1 MLSIDTE
8 EHTTSFVAAVGGRW
22 GKWAGGVL
30 ARNGLIYAIP
40 ALADAMLEIDPD
52 KNTVSMFGMLPDS
65 RSLEDKWNG
74 GVLAPNGRIYGVPW
88 RSHQVLELDPST
100 KSLSLLGQLPSS
112 NFWWHGGV
120 LTKSGKII
128 AVPYNSPVVLEIGEQ
143 LCSLGAGAPQT
154 LSDAFP
160 RGPTVEYA
168 LDPVDTT
175 NAVVPV
181 PSSALSAVMDPSSA
195 PWSSSSSSSSS
206 SRATFVLALMG
217 CPESAKSSE
226 DACFH
231 LGHRT
236 WHSVMI
242 TIMKPTAMLSDI
254 RAQVGHSGLAHMPTD
269 FCFLFRGHPLD
280 PTVEDTIGATR
291 VAVPMS
297 DHLVVLIDNEHC
309 IFGRPE
315 TPIQTALAYT
325 VLAAAAAILGFGT
338 FYLWRRCCASR
349 PADEFVVKKESRRAR
364 CCALIPKRPRKSHA
378 SPEPKADAATPPVV
392 AIEMAEEE
400 GEEEEEQ
407 LIPGPAAIAA

>member
-1 MLSIDTE
+1 M
-8 EHTTSFVAAVGGRW
+8 
-22 GKWAGGVL
+22 
-30 ARNGLIYAIP
+30 
-40 ALADAMLEIDPD
+40 
-52 KNTVSMFGMLPDS
+52 
-65 RSLEDKWNG
+65 
-74 GVLAPNGRIYGVPW
+74 PW

-112 NFWWHGGV
+112 NFSWHGGV

-168 LDPVDTT
+168 LDPVDTNT
-175 NAVVPV
+175 AVVPV

-195 PWSSSSSSSSS
+195 PWSSSSSSPS

>member
-1 MLSIDTE
+1 M
-8 EHTTSFVAAVGGRW
+8 
-22 GKWAGGVL
+22 
-30 ARNGLIYAIP
+30 
-40 ALADAMLEIDPD
+40 
-52 KNTVSMFGMLPDS
+52 
-65 RSLEDKWNG
+65 
-74 GVLAPNGRIYGVPW
+74 PW

-112 NFWWHGGV
+112 NFSWHGGV

-168 LDPVDTT
+168 LDPVDTNT
-175 NAVVPV
+175 AVAPV

-195 PWSSSSSSSSS
+195 PWSSSSSSSS

-242 TIMKPTAMLSDI
+242 TIMK
-254 RAQVGHSGLAHMPTD
+254 R
-269 FCFLFRGHPLD
+269 
-280 PTVEDTIGATR
+280 TVKT
-291 VAVPMS
+291 
-297 DHLVVLIDNEHC
+297 
-309 IFGRPE
+309 
-315 TPIQTALAYT
+315 
-325 VLAAAAAILGFGT
+325 
-338 FYLWRRCCASR
+338 
-349 PADEFVVKKESRRAR
+349 
-364 CCALIPKRPRKSHA
+364 
-378 SPEPKADAATPPVV
+378 
-392 AIEMAEEE
+392 
-400 GEEEEEQ
+400 
-407 LIPGPAAIAA
+407 